1 MFYYNRIDLSE
12 GTDVAKS
19 KNSNEFKTCSYWYFR
34 HRFLFE
40 YYDFKILIDADDK
53 FPDGIIL
60 KNVLILMTCVI
71 KDDGNFCQQII
82 LEEALYV

>member
-12 GTDVAKS
+12 GTDAAKS
-19 KNSNEFKTCSYWYFR
+19 KNSNEFKTCTYWYFR

-53 FPDGIIL
+53 LPDGIVL
-60 KNVLILMTCVI
+60 KNMLIFMTCVI
-71 KDDGNFCQQII
+71 KDDGKFYQQII